1 MLRRLVAASVVLVGV
16 VALTSSCSSRPSRVH
31 APGISASGAGSGAMS
46 QYDTDGDGV
55 VKGEELEK
63 APSLKA
69 ALDNLDTN
77 KDGGVSA
84 SEVSARV
91 EAWQD
96 SKVGVMSLSCT
107 VTRYGQPVKGASVK
121 FAPEEFLGSKF
132 KACLGTTDQNG
143 VAILSVPEG
152 ERLKADDPPGAACG
166 LYLVEITAPDGSIPA
181 KYNTQTTLG
190 QEVAMDAADLPGITF
205 DLQTAEN

>member
-1 MLRRLVAASVVLVGV
+1 
-16 VALTSSCSSRPSRVH
+16 
-31 APGISASGAGSGAMS
+31 MS

-69 ALDNLDTN
+69 ALKNLDTDS
-77 KDGGVSA
+77 DGGVSA

-91 EAWQD
+91 NAWKD

-107 VTRYGQPVKGASVK
+107 VRLDGQPLQGATVK
-121 FAPEEFLGSKF
+121 FVPEEFLGSEV
-132 KACLGTTDQNG
+132 KACLGTTDQYG
-143 VAILSVPEG
+143 VAILSVPEDQ
-152 ERLKADDPPGAACG
+152 RLKPDDPPGAACG
-166 LYLVEITAPDGSIPA
+166 LYLVQITAPDGSIPA
-181 KYNTQTTLG
+181 KYNTETTLG
-190 QEVAMDAADLPGITF
+190 QEVALDADGIQEGITF